1 MSYTPVIP
9 ATGYAGW
16 TLLNRTMT
24 MQKAAF
30 AASAEIQRDED
41 YFRENIGKI
50 QTAEDLVSDR
60 RLLKVALGA
69 FGLEGDINNKF
80 FIRKILEEGTLDST
94 ALANKLADKSYLA
107 LSQAFGFGDFSVP
120 RTALSDFADEI
131 ISKYQTR
138 QFEVAVGDSDDT
150 LRLALAAQRELPEL
164 AAKSGSENT
173 KWYSVIGSKSL
184 STVMQTALGLPQ
196 STSALDVD
204 QQLEMYRQKAEK
216 VLGSANLSDLSDPEA
231 VERVVRLFLVRS
243 QITATSAVSGAT
255 AALQL
260 LGAGSADSSSSTL
273 SLLL

>member
-260 LGAGSADSSSSTL
+260 LVAGSADSSSSTL